1 MQDTFGWT
9 PLHYAASCVMA
20 TGRVLDLIKAR
31 ADVNS
36 RSKDGLSP
44 LHCAVMAVNLPA
56 VTRLV
61 KAGADVNALDSW
73 GYTPLH
79 RAALNGHAEIFDY
92 LLPFIDQTY
101 SADSER
107 TDRTACGSAW
117 RYTHGHTFV
126 EYAREGLRCVRGRQ
140 RWQYGTTFRC
150 MERKYE
156 GGISTVK
163 EFRCKRF

>member
-1 MQDTFGWT
+1 
-9 PLHYAASCVMA
+9 MA
-20 TGRVLDLIKAR
+20 TGRVLDLIQAR

-56 VTRLV
+56 VARLV

-79 RAALNGHAEIFDY
+79 QAALNGHAEIFDY
-92 LLPFIDQTY
+92 LLPLIGPTLRTLRGQT
-101 SADSER
+101 ALHAAVLGGIL
-107 TDRTACGSAW
+107 TDTRLWSMLEKGYDAS
-117 RYTHGHTFV
+117 V
-126 EYAREGLRCVRGRQ
+126 KRQ

-150 MERKYE
+150 VERNYE
-156 GGISTVK
+156 GGVSTVK
-163 EFRCKRF
+163 EFRRKRF